1 MSTIKD
7 IFNTSIQKDITVEI
21 PLIFESDNPGYKTLN
36 EEDISKIINFN
47 IKSVLLTIPGERIDP
62 NFGVGLKTYL
72 FELHNSKKISGLQ
85 NVINKQISKYLPWLT
100 KFNVKANVNNSNN
113 ILHVSVKYKINNPS
127 ISDEFKLS
135 LSVDEL

>member
-62 NFGVGLKTYL
+62 NFGVGAPTSPIQVVVDGDQYL
-72 FELHNSKKISGLQ
+72 AIRSNVRQPDALDGDGSRIGL
-85 NVINKQISKYLPWLT
+85 
-100 KFNVKANVNNSNN
+100 ASNFRPVGGG
-113 ILHVSVKYKINNPS
+113 IIVHWH
-127 ISDEFKLS
+127 
-135 LSVDEL
+135 LSVTDPV